1 MHINRFLTGHF
12 SKAAALTLLVLFTVS
27 ACSAGTQTPTAGA
40 DQQATIEYLET
51 RVAQGNQASEQPSP
65 QPQVKPSPT
74 PDEIQSDYAG
84 FMVFVDQKFVGL
96 DFNGQPLGFS
106 VDVPG
111 VENLSLYD
119 ASVFDLG
126 VLHAYAP
133 QMQIRLVTA
142 AGISV
147 LDYISME
154 QPVNAIISADGSLV
168 AWAKHSF
175 GGDAPGSEL
184 YAANLDGSDTRL
196 VDQILPEDNAD
207 RWLTLR
213 PLEWTR
219 DGKLLYAAQLT
230 GIGGYI
236 LFPGWNSLRLYDPAD
251 GSLTVLVEDDPAGMC
266 INSLSADR
274 SLAALGCKE
283 IRIRRLADGSE
294 ITLPALDLQKIAGS
308 ARFSPS
314 GERVAYAVA
323 ASNPDNERSQVVV
336 AASDGSSEPY
346 PIQTMEG
353 GNYHVLGWINEDSFL
368 FSAHTT
374 FENVTT
380 IWRIDRDGSRPTQLI
395 EAQFLGFIPPQ

>member
-1 MHINRFLTGHF
+1 MFTLNRNQSLILIFT
-12 SKAAALTLLVLFTVS
+12 TVLILS
-27 ACSAGTQTPTAGA
+27 ACSPRLTPTPAQE
-40 DQQATIEYLET
+40 DLQATIAALET
-51 RVAQGNQASEQPSP
+51 RVSQGSQPTEQPTPEP
-65 QPQVKPSPT
+65 QNKPSPT
-74 PDEIQSDYAG
+74 PGEIQSDYVG
-84 FMVFVDQKFVGL
+84 LMVFADQKFIGL

-111 VENLSLYD
+111 VEGLSLYD
-119 ASVFDLG
+119 ASVFNLG

-133 QMQIRLVTA
+133 EMQIRLVTA

-147 LDYISME
+147 LDYIPAD
-154 QPVNAIISADGSLV
+154 QPVNVIISADGSKV
-168 AWAKHSF
+168 AWAKQSF
-175 GGDAPGSEL
+175 GSDAPGSEL
-184 YAANLDGSDTRL
+184 YAASVDGSDTRL

-219 DGKLLYAAQLT
+219 DGKLLYATQLT

-266 INSLSADR
+266 IQSLSADR

-294 ITLPALDLQKIAGS
+294 VTLPALDLQNVAGS

-314 GERVAYAVA
+314 GAWVAYATGVV
-323 ASNPDNERSQVVV
+323 NPDNERSQVVV

-346 PIQTMEG
+346 PVQTMG
-353 GNYHVLGWINEDSFL
+353 GGDFHVLGWINEDSFL

-374 FENVTT
+374 IENKTT
-380 IWRIDRDGSRPTQLI
+380 IWRIDRDGSRSTELI
-395 EAQFLGFIPPQ
+395 EAQFLGFIPAE

>member
-1 MHINRFLTGHF
+1 MQINRVLSYRFRMTNAFG
-12 SKAAALTLLVLFTVS
+12 LLVLLALS
-27 ACSAGTQTPTAGA
+27 ACSPGAQGA
-40 DQQATIEYLET
+40 DAGPDLQATIAALET
-51 RVAQGNQASEQPSP
+51 RVADGSQATGQPSP
-65 QPQVKPSPT
+65 QPQAKPSPT
-74 PDEIQSDYAG
+74 PGEIQSDYAG
-84 FMVFVDQKFVGL
+84 FMVFADQKFVGL

-111 VENLSLYD
+111 VENLSLSD
-119 ASVFDLG
+119 ASVFNQG
-126 VLHAYAP
+126 VMHAYAP
-133 QMQIRLVTA
+133 EMQIRLVTA

-147 LDYISME
+147 LDYISMD
-154 QPVNAIISADGSLV
+154 QPVNAIISADGSKV

-196 VDQILPEDNAD
+196 VDQILPEDNTD

-213 PLEWTR
+213 PLEWTQ
-219 DGKLLYAAQLT
+219 DGKLLYATQLT

-236 LFPGWNSLRLYDPAD
+236 LYPGWNSLRLYDPAD

-266 INSLSADR
+266 IQSLSADR
-274 SLAALGCKE
+274 SLAALGCTE
-283 IRIRRLADGSE
+283 IRIRRLAEGSE
-294 ITLPALDLQKIAGS
+294 VTLPALDLQNVAGS

-314 GERVAYAVA
+314 GERVAYAIA

-336 AASDGSSEPY
+336 AASDGSGEPY

-353 GNYHVLGWINEDSFL
+353 GDFHVLGWINEDSFV

-374 FENVTT
+374 IENVTT
-380 IWRIDRDGSRPTQLI
+380 IWRIDYDGSRPTELI
-395 EAQFLGFIPPQ
+395 EAQFLGFIPAQ